1 MIDITVIDITVIDIT
16 VIEEAQG
23 VLSFC
28 ISPYPWRYCC
38 ARFYPFKR
46 IFMGAMV

>member
-1 MIDITVIDITVIDIT
+1 VIDVTVIDITMIDITVIDIT

-28 ISPYPWRYCC
+28 ISPYP
-38 ARFYPFKR
+38 
-46 IFMGAMV
+46 